1 MTYIST
7 RKKQVAVFLL
17 LILLSNILLPGICYA
32 LTSGPAQPETK
43 GFQPAGVSDMVD
55 LESGDFKYNIPLLD
69 IDGYPINLN
78 YQSGV
83 SMDDEASWVG
93 LGWSLNPGA
102 INRQVRGLPDDFN
115 GDDVKTSHYTKPMVT
130 IGGRLTGK
138 VEVFGIG
145 EPKGGDDK
153 RTTHLGASGSMSV
166 GVYKNNYTGI
176 GAELAINAGMSLS
189 VANAGTMTAGLGL
202 SSDSQRGVDFS
213 PNVSLSVAAM
223 STQHVTANAGLS
235 ASLGYNTRSG
245 LKSLS
250 LGSTFSAD
258 YASKE
263 VKTIGGFGAS
273 TSGGTSISYNTEPIN
288 PDIKVPYISRSST
301 FSIDAGASIWGV
313 FLSGGLSGYKNTREV
328 LTENMSSPGYG
339 FLYAESGKKNLNAVM
354 DFIRE
359 KENPVVPELPNLA
372 VPIQTPDLFSYTSQG
387 GGGQFR
393 LYRGGT
399 GVFFDNQ
406 SDDQSENSSMGGDF
420 GAGLGSYHGGVTYY
434 RQNIHNSTHKWVNDN
449 KYLNNG
455 DFQDADYSNPNNEH
469 VYFRPI
475 GEKNQ
480 ENDVLAGRLQTTDAV
495 KLELGTDGKST
506 TGNFYSS
513 NIGQTPPQ
521 LFNEARQRNRT
532 VVSYLTA
539 SEARNAAVDHDIMT
553 YPVNQDGSFTPPAD
567 HKVTGI
573 AISRMDVTPDSQVG
587 DIIHKSHH
595 ISEITVTD
603 DGGKRMVYGIPVYN
617 LKQDEYSFAIGSKI
631 QTPGGSGDYNVV
643 NGTETGDYSLN
654 PQLGRGRGKD
664 NYYHKESKPPY
675 AASYLL
681 TSILS
686 PDYIDKTGDGISD
699 DDLGT
704 AVKFNYSKMPK
715 AFKWRTP
722 YQNATINKALL
733 ADKDDDKASIVYGEK
748 ELWYI
753 STIESKTKIAYFIT
767 KERCDALGVDDWL
780 KGGMG
785 NDVNQL
791 QRQRCLTEIR
801 LYSKG
806 DSKPIKVVK
815 FEYGY
820 DLCPGVPNFNDPTST
835 FSPGKLTLKRVWF
848 EYGNISKGV
857 HFPYVFHYDNTDDS
871 APNPPYGY
879 MQTDR
884 WGTYKLPIENNGFN
898 LQNDEYPYTNQNKST
913 TDVNVAKW
921 HLKQIDLPTG
931 GTIKVN
937 YEADDYTYVQNRK
950 AMCMYRVDYLCNN
963 TNYASNG
970 YSPTDATALANAT
983 GIGVTVAT
991 LPGNQDPTTWF
1002 EKNYLGGSDYIY
1014 TKLYAKVKTPN
1025 YDNGSDAWD
1034 YDFVPCYAKIQRVV
1048 MTGNHANVF
1057 FEPIHEG
1064 DVVANPIAISAWQKI
1079 KNDYPRYAYP
1089 GYDTNTSDDQ
1099 SGLSGAI
1106 SAIITAAGNVSEL
1119 LKSFYQTAQDNNYAG
1134 RVNLDKSFV
1143 RMTINNNDPNND
1155 PTIKVSKVGG
1165 GARVKQISISDNW
1178 GGMSG
1183 NVVKDANGN
1192 AIPNMGTYGQSYDYT
1207 TTENGQ
1213 KISSGVATYEPSIGS
1228 DENPFRQPVP
1238 YIENIKGGI
1247 NNYFDLEEPFGE
1259 SVFPAPS
1266 VTYGKVTVTDLAD
1279 GQAASNTPKTGYI
1292 VNEFYTSKDFP
1303 VRVNVL
1309 PITTVHNRPNSYLS
1323 FIKTVS
1329 DDELTMSQGYSV
1341 ELNDM
1346 NGKAKATRIFN
1357 QAGSQISSTEYYYKS
1372 KDMGGGEYALDN
1384 NVKIVNQ
1391 DGTVSPMVLGRDI
1404 ELFTDMREQESNN
1417 TGLNINLGVEVFTTF
1432 VIPVFIPHFPLA
1444 VNDDYKLF
1452 RSACA
1457 FKVVQSYAILDK
1469 VIKTDNG
1476 SSITTQNVAFDGLTG
1491 EALITKTQNEFN
1503 NDIYSVNI
1511 PAYWGYDG
1519 MGGAYKSSGIVL
1531 NSLTTDSFGEINQDY
1546 FSTLAKG
1553 DELLDISSEN
1563 NPHYWVIEN
1572 PNGTQ
1577 YNRQSNGQYINVG
1590 TGDKKY
1596 LIDRSGNV
1604 VPNFNPDKTLF
1615 VKVLRSGYRNLL
1627 KESIGSLVCLNN
1639 PIGADN
1645 KLKFAAN
1652 SNLTTSLKVI
1662 KASAVTYDENW
1673 YVEVPDPHIIE
1684 NKHFPW
1690 QITAEDPEEDS
1701 NGTYQ
1706 TNATGGIETA
1716 FNSNMYPWG
1725 YIDINDPMY
1734 NPSHDV
1740 AIPGTYNYGTH
1751 APDYYHNSN
1760 FNKNSIDG
1768 DAHYASFPATFLQ
1781 YALSECSIQPRFI
1794 YSNAAY
1800 AQPDKPFD
1808 PTIIHIP
1815 TRFYVSHADNYYVG
1829 YASTSGMIFSIDNW
1843 VQQKVQPISHVM
1855 GSNHWNWF
1863 ISAPVYLSQGWHKL
1877 EYTVNG
1883 QVTSFAS
1890 SITNITYNNAPI
1902 FGIEIY
1908 NFNGSAP
1915 SMSTRNVIY
1924 NSRTLADSSQ
1934 VKMYITR
1941 QNSDRVLDSHYY
1953 WTNGTPAIPILPTPT
1968 SVNPYIYGFAGNW
1981 RPYKTKVI
1989 QNKRTYNDVAA
2000 KSVGVQEAG
2009 YIDQFYSYWYLQAGI
2024 HSWVESTSGSWVTAN
2039 TVTQYD
2045 KYGQQLENVDA
2056 LGRYSAAKFDF
2067 NGELPAA
2074 VASNAQNREIYA
2086 NSFEDIGFV
2095 PGSSTSFINV
2105 PSAREFNSGGAAL
2118 ITAAVSHS
2126 GNSGVL
2132 LPTDVGIQLL
2142 TKTNGIGHK
2151 TQPYLEFDTHSQYTR
2166 NYTTPTVYTNGF
2178 EPTGGKKYIFNMWIK
2193 DGDPI
2198 HKTID
2203 KCSLNLNINGVD
2215 QQIQLKCK
2223 AIVEEWKLVEGI
2235 LDLTSLSNQIP
2246 ITISIIPA
2254 TGETVY
2260 VDDIRIHPFDSHMKT
2275 YTYDSKTLR
2284 LMAELDENGFATFY
2298 EYDNEGLL
2306 IRVKKET
2313 ERGVMTLKESRSSY
2327 KRN

>member
-1519 MGGAYKSSGIVL
+1519 MGGAYRNQGVTLSGLLTNTVGII
-1531 NSLTTDSFGEINQDY
+1531 NSDFGN
-1546 FSTLAKG
+1546 TLQPG
-1553 DELLDISSEN
+1553 DELLDLSNGI
-1563 NPHYWVIEN
+1563 HYWIIQETIGN
-1572 PNGTQ
+1572 NLTKLMIDQWGTLKTGF
-1577 YNRQSNGQYINVG
+1577 NTSNA
-1590 TGDKKY
+1590 TGFVPHMVK
-1596 LIDRSGNV
+1596 IIRSGN
-1604 VPNFNPDKTLF
+1604 
-1615 VKVLRSGYRNLL
+1615 RNMLGAGL
-1627 KESIGSLVCLNN
+1627 TSVVCLNN
-1639 PIGADN
+1639 PIVNNKLLLADN
-1645 KLKFAAN
+1645 TD
-1652 SNLTTSLKVI
+1652 LTQSLKVI
-1662 KASAVTYDENW
+1662 KASANVYDENW
-1673 YVEVPDPHIIE
+1673 WVETPDF
-1684 NKHFPW
+1684 KV
-1690 QITAEDPEEDS
+1690 TTS
-1701 NGTYQ
+1701 N
-1706 TNATGGIETA
+1706 A
-1716 FNSNMYPWG
+1716 YPWG
-1725 YIDINDPMY
+1725 YHQAYDQNGAYQEYAGISIKGYHGYGNGYGYPEY
-1734 NPSHDV
+1734 IPSEDNIAAFHNMLMNTSVTPRVDQ
-1740 AIPGTYNYGTH
+1740 YNYRNLI
-1751 APDYYHNSN
+1751 AERDIY
-1760 FNKNSIDG
+1760 
-1768 DAHYASFPATFLQ
+1768 ATF
-1781 YALSECSIQPRFI
+1781 
-1794 YSNAAY
+1794 N
-1800 AQPDKPFD
+1800 
-1808 PTIIHIP
+1808 
-1815 TRFYVSHADNYYVG
+1815 VG
-1829 YASTSGMIFSIDNW
+1829 G
-1843 VQQKVQPISHVM
+1843 
-1855 GSNHWNWF
+1855 
-1863 ISAPVYLSQGWHKL
+1863 SAPVQLIMGINAPDDNIEVSFDCRPPAFFSGYFFNYSSHGPLWLVQDIINGEIGNSPNYFAPGQHTIHIKVSGQPFRANSSFGL
-1877 EYTVNG
+1877 EV
-1883 QVTSFAS
+1883 
-1890 SITNITYNNAPI
+1890 YNNTLDQAYSKFIDNTGDPLNVL
-1902 FGIEIY
+1902 FSTSSLENSDY
-1908 NFNGSAP
+1908 EESVTFNGETTPHHSYNG
-1915 SMSTRNVIY
+1915 SNVP
-1924 NSRTLADSSQ
+1924 A
-1934 VKMYITR
+1934 
-1941 QNSDRVLDSHYY
+1941 
-1953 WTNGTPAIPILPTPT
+1953 NGCSIPG
-1968 SVNPYIYGFAGNW
+1968 VNPYKYGFLGNW
-1981 RPYKTKVI
+1981 RLSKTKVF
-1989 QNKRTYNDVAA
+1989 QQTRFNNGLTSTKVDVAN
-2000 KSVGVQEAG
+2000 AG
-2009 YIDQFYSYWYLQAGI
+2009 YINGFYTNWYHSGNSPVWLQNAI
-2024 HSWVESTSGSWVTAN
+2024 TGSRWTTAN
-2039 TVTQYD
+2039 TITQYD
-2045 KYGQQLENVDA
+2045 KYGQQLENKDG
-2056 LGRYSAAKFDF
+2056 LNRYSAAKFDF

-2074 VASNAQNREIYA
+2074 VASNAMNREIYS
-2086 NSFEDIGFV
+2086 NSLEDINFTTGANTATDIVSVNDFK
-2095 PGSSTSFINV
+2095 TSAGTRFGLQSNGTIV
-2105 PSAREFNSGGAAL
+2105 YG
-2118 ITAAVSHS
+2118 TAHS
-2126 GNSGVL
+2126 GNASAL
-2132 LPTDVGIQLL
+2132 LPGDGITLATTVNNSIPRAL
-2142 TKTNGIGHK
+2142 
-2151 TQPYLEFDTHSQYTR
+2151 PYLNFDTNYQYIKNTL
-2166 NYTTPTVYTNGF
+2166 NPEVYPNGF
-2178 EPTGGKKYIFNMWIK
+2178 EPALGKRYIFNAWVK
-2193 DGDPI
+2193 DGHPDNKSI
-2198 HKTID
+2198 
-2203 KCSLNLNINGVD
+2203 NINLGINGTPVT
-2215 QQIQLKCK
+2215 LKCK
-2223 AIVEEWKLVEGI
+2223 AIVEDWKLIEGI
-2235 LDLTSLSNQIP
+2235 IDLSQSGLAFGTPLNITLSP
-2246 ITISIIPA
+2246 
-2254 TGETVY
+2254 TGTVY
-2260 VDDIRIHPFDSHMKT
+2260 IDDIRMHPYDAHMKT